1 MSAYPTVLFSFPSP
15 RATSVNP
22 YTILLAQHVRHAGL
36 HVLYFHWKTALFAD
50 YDVFHVHWPEILVSG
65 RTPLRQLVRQALTA
79 LVLLRL
85 TVTRRALVR
94 TVHNLE
100 LPDGLTRTQLTL
112 LRLIDRRTD
121 FFIRLNE
128 FTPIEKGVEFTTI
141 PHPDYR
147 DWFVGFDRAEAV
159 PGQIGFVGRIRR
171 YKGVEALVG
180 AIISVPRE
188 TELTARIAGYPS
200 TSSLAD
206 SLSELASD
214 DERISLEFGFVSD
227 AQLVDL
233 VTSSELV
240 VLPYRLMHNSAAA
253 LTALS
258 LDRPVLVPR
267 NAVTTALALEV
278 GQGWVHTYT
287 GELSTEHITTAIA
300 SLRVALRTR
309 RPQLARR
316 SWDRTTRSHV
326 EAYARAITRA
336 QHRSPKP

>member
-1 MSAYPTVLFSFPSP
+1 MSTSPTVLFSFPSP

-65 RTPLRQLVRQALTA
+65 RTPLRQLVRQGLTA
-79 LVLLRL
+79 LLLVRL
-85 TVTRRALVR
+85 TLTRRALVR
-94 TVHNLE
+94 TLHNLE
-100 LPDGLTRTQLTL
+100 LPDGLSRTQLAL
-112 LRLIDRRTD
+112 LGLIDRRTD

-128 FTPIEKGVEFTTI
+128 FTPVEKGAEFSTV
-141 PHPDYR
+141 PHPDYS
-147 DWFVGFDRAEAV
+147 DWFVGFEPAEPV
-159 PGQIGFVGRIRR
+159 RGQIGFVGRIRR
-171 YKGVEALVG
+171 YKGVEALVD
-180 AIISVPRE
+180 AITTVPRE
-188 TELTARIAGYPS
+188 AELTARIAGYPS

-206 SLSELASD
+206 SLSELAHD

-227 AQLVDL
+227 GRLVEL

-267 NAVTTALALEV
+267 NPVTTALALEV
-278 GQGWVHTYT
+278 GQGWVHTYA
-287 GELSTEHITTAIA
+287 GDLSTEHITAAIT
-300 SLRVALRTR
+300 SLRRSPRTQ

-326 EAYARAITRA
+326 EAYARAITIA
-336 QHRSPKP
+336 QHRSPTP